1 MTVALNDLLVGPV
14 TPTNGTTL
22 ISIDFYFENASDL
35 EVYKSGSNTPLTITT
50 DYTVSLPSGVNETDG
65 SITLV
70 TPADGTD
77 RYSIYLKQPLR
88 RSSDLQFRSDQ
99 RSPVL
104 NLEFDRIWR
113 AIQGIETALDR
124 VFKFSQTSDV
134 PLPLDAET
142 AAARSNQLIG
152 FTADGTQLAL
162 IITPEGLATLAGLT
176 DEIAAIGSLG
186 TEIGA
191 LYVIRTD
198 ITALAGVSGGISTVA
213 GFAAQ
218 LTDFFGAG
226 ATEIGGRI
234 DIDTTEDTALNIRA
248 TNPGIGFVD
257 STNGANARINA
268 GDTGNLSYNAD
279 INDEQAGSYHRW
291 AIDGSTFMRLAAGG
305 KLRVGADGDA
315 AVTAEFQGTD
325 AIRLP
330 VGTTAQR
337 PTEAAGHIRLNS
349 TTGNLEFYDGSGWQV
364 VATV

>member
-14 TPTNGTTL
+14 TPTVGTTL
-22 ISIDFYFENASDL
+22 ISLDFYFENASDL

-50 DYTVSLPSGVNETDG
+50 DYTVSLPSGVNATDG

-104 NLEFDRIWR
+104 NLEFDRLWR

-176 DEIAAIGSLG
+176 DEIAVIGDLE
-186 TEIGA
+186 TEIG
-191 LYVIRTD
+191 
-198 ITALAGVSGGISTVA
+198 TVA

-226 ATEIGGRI
+226 TTEIGGRI
-234 DIDTTEDTALNIRA
+234 DIDTTEDTALSIRA
-248 TNPGIGFVD
+248 ANPGIQFVD

-279 INDEQAGSYHRW
+279 VNGEAAGSYHQW
-291 AIDGSTFMRLAAGG
+291 TIDSSPFMRLAAGG
-305 KLRVGADGDA
+305 KLRVGAGGDA

-325 AIRLP
+325 AMLLP

-337 PTEAAGHIRLNS
+337 PTAAAGHIRFNS
-349 TTGNLEFYDGSGWQV
+349 DTSNLEFYDGSGWQV